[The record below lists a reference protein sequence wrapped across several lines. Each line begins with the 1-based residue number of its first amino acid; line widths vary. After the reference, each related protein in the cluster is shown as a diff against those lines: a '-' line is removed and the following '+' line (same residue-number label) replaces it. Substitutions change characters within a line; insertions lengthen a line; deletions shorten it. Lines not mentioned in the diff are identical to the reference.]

1 VAKFLSAEFRRD
13 IQNRLHWLKEQES
26 RLHHAPG
33 TLSSLE
39 KMTELGRLQG
49 NIGALEWVLREA
61 DLKAAANRA

>member
-1 VAKFLSAEFRRD
+1 MAKVLSIEFRRD
-13 IQNRLHWLKEQES
+13 IENRLHWLKEQEV

-33 TLSSLE
+33 TLQSIE

-61 DLKAAANRA
+61 DLKAVKR